1 MLSSALALMAAR
13 RSIVPAVLILTLVG
27 AAAFVVCTLAVSSA
41 STRVQSAALKIDHRF
56 SVFSFEGSVGTDA
69 PVNPKTFTLS
79 FGTEFRL
86 AENGPS
92 VINEDRN
99 SLKAIH
105 IQEAVR
111 YPVPSSKDFVGP
123 AKLPFGSRS
132 LTLNVGIRGFC
143 FPADAN
149 GSYSFNGKV
158 GECATASLVLGQKRY
173 KIASLLQSI
182 SGSFR
187 PSAQDGRNWTGQLS
201 ATFRNPGYTFPVA
214 TLGRAGGTTFVI
226 GKNGGRANTRSISFE
241 GGRQP

>member
-1 MLSSALALMAAR
+1 MAAR
-13 RSIVPAVLILTLVG
+13 KSIVPAVLILAIVG
-27 AAAFVVCTLAVSSA
+27 AAAFAVCTLAVSSA
-41 STRVQSAALKIDHRF
+41 SSRASRTALSIDTRF
-56 SVFSFEGSVGTDA
+56 SVFSFDGSVGTGSPAD
-69 PVNPKTFTLS
+69 PKTFTLS
-79 FGTEFRL
+79 FDTEFRL
-86 AENGPS
+86 AEDAPS

-143 FPADAN
+143 FPADPN
-149 GSYSFNGKV
+149 GSYTFNGKV
-158 GECATASLVLGQKRY
+158 GECATASLVLGEKRY
-173 KIASLLQSI
+173 KIASLLKSI

-187 PSAQDGRNWTGQLS
+187 PSSTDDRGWTGQLS

-226 GKNGGRANTRSISFE
+226 GKNGGRAATRSISFE